1 MNVYTNEDYSKAYSE
16 VLEVLRYIPKV
27 DLVKI
32 PKDEI
37 MFYIK
42 HMDNKYNYKYNFNK
56 TFEEQSLMKLSRI
69 IIANIYIKYLAK
81 NKEELL
87 ENERKEILKLDEE
100 NRKIYNTDNIFR
112 NKYLNIQE
120 EDTDN
125 ENNSLIVIEKQ
136 GFFRKI
142 IDKIRRLFKLT

>member
-42 HMDNKYNYKYNFNK
+42 NMDNKHNYKYNFNK
-56 TFEEQSLMKLSRI
+56 PFEDQKLMRLSKI
-69 IIANIYIKYLAK
+69 IISNIYIKYLAK

-87 ENERKEILKLDEE
+87 ENERKEILKLEEE

-112 NKYLNIQE
+112 NKNLDIE
-120 EDTDN
+120 KD

-142 IDKIRRLFKLT
+142 IDKIKRLFKLT

>member
-42 HMDNKYNYKYNFNK
+42 NMDNKHNYKYNFNK
-56 TFEEQSLMKLSRI
+56 PFEDQKLMRLSKI
-69 IIANIYIKYLAK
+69 IISNIYIKYLAK

-120 EDTDN
+120 EDTNN

>member
-120 EDTDN
+120 EDTNN

>member
-42 HMDNKYNYKYNFNK
+42 NMDNKHNYKYNFNK
-56 TFEEQSLMKLSRI
+56 PFEDQKLMRLSKI
-69 IIANIYIKYLAK
+69 IISNIYIKYLAK

-87 ENERKEILKLDEE
+87 ENERKEILKLEEE

-112 NKYLNIQE
+112 NKNLDIE
-120 EDTDN
+120 KD

>member
-32 PKDEI
+32 PKDEM

-42 HMDNKYNYKYNFNK
+42 NMDNKHNYKYNFNK
-56 TFEEQSLMKLSRI
+56 PFEDQKLMRLSKI
-69 IIANIYIKYLAK
+69 IISNIYIKYLAK

-120 EDTDN
+120 EDTNN

>member
-1 MNVYTNEDYSKAYSE
+1 MNRYTNEDYCRAYSE
-16 VLEVLRYIPKV
+16 VLGILRYIPKK
-27 DLVKI
+27 DLIKI

-56 TFEEQSLMKLSRI
+56 TFEEQSLMKLSKI

-87 ENERKEILKLDEE
+87 ENERKEL
-100 NRKIYNTDNIFR
+100 RKINEANIEMFKTDYVLK
-112 NKYLNIQE
+112 NKSTLVQ
-120 EDTDN
+120 
-125 ENNSLIVIEKQ
+125 NNDINSKDCSLMVIESK
-136 GFFRKI
+136 GIFRKI
-142 IDKIRRLFKLT
+142 INKIRRLLKLT

>member
-42 HMDNKYNYKYNFNK
+42 NMDNKHNYKYNFNK
-56 TFEEQSLMKLSRI
+56 PFEDQKLMRLSKI
-69 IIANIYIKYLAK
+69 IISNIDIKYLAK

-87 ENERKEILKLDEE
+87 ENERKEILKLEEE

-120 EDTDN
+120 EDTNN

>member
-1 MNVYTNEDYSKAYSE
+1 MNRYTNEDYCRAYSE
-16 VLEVLRYIPKV
+16 VLGILRYIPKK
-27 DLVKI
+27 DLIKI

-37 MFYIK
+37 KFLIK
-42 HMDNKYNYKYNFNK
+42 NMDNKHNYKYNFNK
-56 TFEEQSLMKLSRI
+56 PFEDQKLMRLSKI
-69 IIANIYIKYLAK
+69 IISNIYIKYLAK

-87 ENERKEILKLDEE
+87 ENERKEILKLEEE

-112 NKYLNIQE
+112 NKNLDIE
-120 EDTDN
+120 KD

>member
-42 HMDNKYNYKYNFNK
+42 NMDNKHNYKYNFNK
-56 TFEEQSLMKLSRI
+56 PFEDQKLMRLSKI
-69 IIANIYIKYLAK
+69 IISNIYIKYLAK

-87 ENERKEILKLDEE
+87 ENERKEILKLEEE

-120 EDTDN
+120 EDTNN

>member
-42 HMDNKYNYKYNFNK
+42 NMDNKHNYKYNFNK
-56 TFEEQSLMKLSRI
+56 TFEDQKLMRLSKI
-69 IIANIYIKYLAK
+69 IISNIYIKYLAK

-87 ENERKEILKLDEE
+87 ENERKEILKLEEE

-112 NKYLNIQE
+112 NKNLDIE
-120 EDTDN
+120 KD

-142 IDKIRRLFKLT
+142 IDKIKRLFKLT